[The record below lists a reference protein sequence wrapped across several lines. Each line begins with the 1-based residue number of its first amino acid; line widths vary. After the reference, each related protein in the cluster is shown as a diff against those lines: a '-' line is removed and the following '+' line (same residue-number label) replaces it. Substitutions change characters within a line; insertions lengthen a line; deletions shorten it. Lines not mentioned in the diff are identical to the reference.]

1 MCPKWKKA
9 SPRTSEQAGEQFDL
23 DALARK
29 LESAAPIKPEE
40 DSSRSGSGDSDI
52 ELTPEVVTD
61 TLAMI
66 YEQQGQIK
74 AAIKAYNI
82 LLKKKPEQADF
93 YMKKIAELTKR
104 IDAQD

>member
-1 MCPKWKKA
+1 M
-9 SPRTSEQAGEQFDL
+9 
-23 DALARK
+23 
-29 LESAAPIKPEE
+29 
-40 DSSRSGSGDSDI
+40 
-52 ELTPEVVTD
+52 VTD